1 MLKRTVLDFCSGLTR
16 DDEPIPQA
24 EEPSEPI
31 KGYEDWLSH
40 YFPHI
45 ATAPLAERHHRL
57 WKWFEAL
64 EPGKPCDAQ
73 VEIWARGSAKSST
86 AELGVAYLE
95 RKTSR
100 RFVLYV
106 SATQDQADLHVRAIA
121 SLLEAIG
128 VDKAVGRY
136 GHAKGW
142 RRDQLITASGF
153 AVAAYGLDT
162 AGRGVKIDQ
171 FRPDLI
177 IFDDIDST
185 ADTGKAVAK
194 KLESITKAILPTG
207 SVDCAVLFIQ
217 NLIHEE
223 GIVHRLWDGRANFL
237 LNRKV
242 SEPEPAVRD
251 LMIEEV
257 VLDNGLNGWKIVG
270 GEATWEGQPV
280 EVCEKQINDWS
291 VDSFLAE
298 AQHDVQSVRGY
309 FFDEKRLRI
318 VERDELPTGLR
329 VCAAWDFAAT
339 EGAGDWTVRALI
351 GIAKNGKAFVLDV
364 FRAQINEAKVEGA
377 VVSVSKRDAEQWG
390 KLLIHLPEDPGAAGK
405 IATGFLVRKLRKL
418 GFRVVSK
425 PVQRVKKAV
434 RAKPWARCVNA
445 GNAALLKGPWNGEFK
460 AEHRKF
466 DENEDHEFDD
476 QVDAASDGYT
486 EALTDKPVG
495 NSRTQASE
503 GASRAAAYKPR

>member
-1 MLKRTVLDFCSGLTR
+1 MLKRTVLDLCSGLTR
-16 DDEPIPQA
+16 TEEPIPAA
-24 EEPSEPI
+24 EEPSEQI
-31 KGYEDWLSH
+31 SGYADWLTH

-45 ATAPLAERHHRL
+45 ATAPLAERHKRL
-57 WKWFEAL
+57 WQWFEDL
-64 EPGKPCDAQ
+64 EAGKPCSAQ

-95 RKTSR
+95 RKISR

-106 SATQDQADLHVRAIA
+106 SATQDQADLHVRSIA

-185 ADTGKAVAK
+185 SDTGKAVAK
-194 KLESITKAILPTG
+194 KLESIKKAILPTG

-223 GIVHRLWDGRANFL
+223 GIVHRLWDGRADFL
-237 LNRKV
+237 LNRRV

-251 LMIEEV
+251 LMIEEC
-257 VLDNGLNGWKIVG
+257 VLESGLNGWKIVG
-270 GEATWEGQPV
+270 GEATWEGQPI
-280 EVCEKQINDWS
+280 EICEKQINDWG

-298 AQHDVQSVRGY
+298 AQHDVQSARGY

-318 VERDELPTGLR
+318 IERDELPTGLR
-329 VCAAWDFAAT
+329 VCSAWDFAAT
-339 EGAGDWTVRALI
+339 EGAGDYTVRALI
-351 GIAKNGKAFVLDV
+351 GIAKNKKAFVLDV
-364 FRAQINEAKVEGA
+364 FRAQINEAKVEAA
-377 VVSVSKRDAEQWG
+377 VVSIAQKDAEQWG
-390 KLLIHLPEDPGAAGK
+390 DVLIHLPEDPGAAGK
-405 IATGFLVRKLRKL
+405 IATGFLKRRLHKL
-418 GFRVVSK
+418 GFRVVAK

-434 RAKPWARCVNA
+434 RAKPWARCVNS
-445 GNAALLKGPWNGEFK
+445 GNAALLRGPWNGDFK

-466 DENEDHEFDD
+466 TEDESHEFDD
-476 QVDAASDGYT
+476 QVDGASDAYSEGLINT
-486 EALTDKPVG
+486 AATQ
-495 NSRTQASE
+495 SRTQASE
-503 GASRAAAYKPR
+503 GATRAAAYRPR